1 MKILVAYYSET
12 NNTQKVAQAIYDGLE
27 NVEKQIAPISEAQ
40 ALDGYDLVF
49 AGFPVIASTVPG
61 KMESFLKSIPQNTFV
76 ALFAT
81 HGSLRGGPLA
91 RTAFEYG
98 TTLPKGKVLGTFGC
112 RGKVKRSVIDA
123 LLQKAEHKAWAEE
136 AQSAATHPNEDDFA
150 DASKFAANMLVKAAG
165 NR

>member
-1 MKILVAYYSET
+1 MKVLVAYYSET
-12 NNTQKVAQAIYDGLE
+12 DNTKKVAQAIHDGLE
-27 NVEKQIAPISEAQ
+27 GVEKDIMPISEAQ
-40 ALDGYDLVF
+40 ALDGYALVF

-61 KMESFLKSIPQNTFV
+61 KMESFLKSIPQSAQV

-123 LLQKAEHKAWAEE
+123 LLQRAEHKAWAEE
-136 AQSAATHPNEDDFA
+136 AQSAVTHPNDSDFA
-150 DASKFAANMLVKAAG
+150 DAKAFAANMLAKAAG